1 MRQAL
6 EQVDAAGVA
15 LRDAAGRGDFEAAQ
29 EAATHFSA
37 LLENLLADLPPAEA
51 AERLRHACGLL
62 GWARGHLREAREC
75 FAAEMQRL
83 ERLSQ
88 YHEQLSEAA
97 QASTGHTLKM
107 EG

>member
-6 EQVDAAGVA
+6 EWVDAASVA
-15 LRDAAGRGDFEAAQ
+15 LRDAAGRGDFAAAQ
-29 EAATHFSA
+29 EAATQFSA
-37 LLENLLADLPPAEA
+37 LLENLLADLTPAQA
-51 AERLRHACGLL
+51 LGRLRQACELME
-62 GWARGHLREAREC
+62 WARSRLFEARRC

-83 ERLSQ
+83 GSLSQ

-97 QASTGHTLKM
+97 QASTGHTLRV